1 MLQQLKNAL
10 LAAGFNE
17 CILLFSDLPD
27 IVMETCVASTQR
39 MYTGTPPSVAYRK
52 HVLHDRE
59 PGEFDIE
66 DQRLDELQA
75 EQCPRISASD
85 VLQLVRDRPD
95 GIAVVD
101 LRSASEF
108 RRAHLAHSVNV
119 PFGAVQM
126 EAAAAA
132 AAAGGDALEECCA
145 EVPDL
150 RERLAGRLVV
160 VMSAVHGD
168 AVQVSEERWSE
179 CGQNVQHCL
188 WFLWCGVHAVQQV
201 PGRLRRVAGVHL
213 AQGLQHSVV
222 GGAQHSGDDG
232 VNAYC
237 IGQMSTQQRLAS
249 RAYVF
254 RTFAGNIQYQNSR
267 ARFCVVFVWCV
278 GDCSVWD
285 YGVCVYLSINAFAH
299 RPPRPRPPVGPPC
312 HGPPRPPS
320 PRPAP
325 PGPPPRPPPPPG
337 GPPRPRPLVA
347 ADNQAISI
355 NKQTPQITKYI

>member
-1 MLQQLKNAL
+1 MPISSHADVFPLHKIIHLWDKLILGDHSYPLYVGIAVLQQLKNAL

-85 VLQLVRDRPD
+85 VLKLVRDRPD

-101 LRSASEF
+101 LRSGSEF

-126 EAAAAA
+126 EAAT
-132 AAAGGDALEECCA
+132 AAGGDALEECCA

-168 AVQVSEERWSE
+168 AVQVSEERWNSVVVRMFNTV
-179 CGQNVQHCL
+179 CGFCGAVSMQFSK
-188 WFLWCGVHAVQQV
+188 FLVDCGVAQV
-201 PGRLRRVAGVHL
+201 CTLHKGFNIL
-213 AQGLQHSVV
+213 HSVV
-222 GGAQHSGDDG
+222 P
-232 VNAYC
+232 
-237 IGQMSTQQRLAS
+237 
-249 RAYVF
+249 
-254 RTFAGNIQYQNSR
+254 NI
-267 ARFCVVFVWCV
+267 
-278 GDCSVWD
+278 
-285 YGVCVYLSINAFAH
+285 
-299 RPPRPRPPVGPPC
+299 
-312 HGPPRPPS
+312 
-320 PRPAP
+320 
-325 PGPPPRPPPPPG
+325 
-337 GPPRPRPLVA
+337 LVT
-347 ADNQAISI
+347 S
-355 NKQTPQITKYI
+355 